1 MVQRSKTSTRKKADG
16 EHGKQYHFYCTY
28 VHTSLVYCS
37 SCTIS
42 RQKVATVCV
51 CGVQR
56 RVLRSRYQ
64 STVQSIRYRQMSVH
78 VYVCYF

>member
-1 MVQRSKTSTRKKADG
+1 MVLCSKTLARRKADG

-51 CGVQR
+51 WSAETSPEILVPEHCA
-56 RVLRSRYQ
+56 
-64 STVQSIRYRQMSVH
+64 
-78 VYVCYF
+78 VYSL